1 MEEITKSSSSDF
13 SPQLKRSAPPWEFSS
28 RRCSSRIAAP
38 DLDESA
44 SPSPSA
50 AEIRPLPNRTWL
62 RLCGCS
68 FAVLL
73 MAAMLFLILLFTAF
87 RINDPVVSLA
97 GISGGSLSTNRTA
110 NATILADV
118 KIRNPNAAAF
128 RFVAGVTTI
137 YLGETVIGEAAT
149 PPGKVKARGTV
160 HLRVAVELMGEKLS
174 GATRS
179 RLVRMFCIT
188 RIPGD
193 VKVIMKKHM
202 VVKVNCQINYD
213 YVKREL
219 TAGDCEQFVIS

>member
-1 MEEITKSSSSDF
+1 M
-13 SPQLKRSAPPWEFSS
+13 KRSAPPWEFSS

-44 SPSPSA
+44 SPSSSTTA
-50 AEIRPLPNRTWL
+50 DDEIRPLSNRTWL
-62 RLCGCS
+62 CLCGCS
-68 FAVLL
+68 FTVLL

-97 GISGGSLSTNRTA
+97 GISSGSLSTNRTA
-110 NATILADV
+110 NATIFADV
-118 KIRNPNAAAF
+118 KVRNPNAAAF

-137 YLGETVIGEAAT
+137 YLGETVVGEAAT

-160 HLRVAVELMGEKLS
+160 HLRVAVELIGEKLS

-193 VKVIMKKHM
+193 VK
-202 VVKVNCQINYD
+202 N
-213 YVKREL
+213 
-219 TAGDCEQFVIS
+219 